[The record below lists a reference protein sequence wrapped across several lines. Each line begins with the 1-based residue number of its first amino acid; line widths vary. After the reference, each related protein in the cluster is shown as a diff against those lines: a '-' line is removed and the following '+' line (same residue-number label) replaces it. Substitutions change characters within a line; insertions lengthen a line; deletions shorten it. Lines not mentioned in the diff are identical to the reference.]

1 VSSLW
6 RHREFL
12 KFWAGAAIS
21 DVGSQVTLLAV
32 PLIAALT
39 LQATPWQMAPRGGG
53 WGADPAGRTLRR
65 RVGRSREAP
74 AGHDRHRSRPRRAA
88 AGDSGGRGRLSVRL
102 GKAQAAREHLTTAT
116 AMYREI
122 DLPFWLEQAERE
134 AADVMGALPPR
145 RS

>member
-1 VSSLW
+1 
-6 RHREFL
+6 
-12 KFWAGAAIS
+12 
-21 DVGSQVTLLAV
+21 V

-39 LQATPWQMAPRGGG
+39 LQATPWQMGLLAAAGGAPILLVGLF
-53 WGADPAGRTLRR
+53 AGVWR
-65 RVGRSREAP
+65 RSREAP

-122 DLPFWLEQAERE
+122 DLPFWLEQAER
-134 AADVMGALPPR
+134 V
-145 RS
+145 